1 MVGGGGQ
8 EGKSADCFGDVVII
22 QERSDGGWDC
32 GSSKGTVR
40 RGQI

>member
-1 MVGGGGQ
+1 MVL
-8 EGKSADCFGDVVII
+8 EVVVII
-22 QERSDGGWDC
+22 QERSDGDWDC